1 MLNRALTRAAR
12 PAVRQST
19 RRMATSV
26 EASVPEGALQPKKTY
41 TAGDK
46 KLMDA
51 KYTEDIGYMFGE
63 KVRLSKPLRPV
74 CCCLRQRG

>member
-1 MLNRALTRAAR
+1 M
-12 PAVRQST
+12 
-19 RRMATSV
+19 
-26 EASVPEGALQPKKTY
+26 PESALQPKKTY

-63 KVRLSKPLRPV
+63 KVRLSVTPPRPACLPPPTLLR
-74 CCCLRQRG
+74 LR